1 MHLAA
6 AGKHQAG
13 MAGQLR
19 RLARLAATG
28 QIGRARH
35 RRQAALGQAL
45 HRHRGIGRIA
55 VPDRDAP
62 AARRQQRMHAREPGS
77 RRMIPTNSGLS
88 AVGRL
93 PANSCRSPLPVHGH
107 SSTCSNPSR
116 RHSKAEYQAARK
128 DQARWFVR

>member
-1 MHLAA
+1 MHLA

-19 RLARLAATG
+19 GLARLAATG
-28 QIGRARH
+28 QIGLARH

-93 PANSCRSPLPVHGH
+93 RP
-107 SSTCSNPSR
+107 
-116 RHSKAEYQAARK
+116 
-128 DQARWFVR
+128 

>member
-1 MHLAA
+1 MHLA

-28 QIGRARH
+28 QIGLARH

-62 AARRQQRMHAREPGS
+62 AARRQQRMNAREPGS

-93 PANSCRSPLPVHGH
+93 RPEAVFRASPPSACL
-107 SSTCSNPSR
+107 SSRISHPD
-116 RHSKAEYQAARK
+116 AQL
-128 DQARWFVR
+128 